1 MSVTSISVDLLTNI
15 RHLNVP
21 ESADSR
27 RQNTTD
33 LAWDLYMESTACKR
47 LCERLFSRIVKSS
60 SSCTPRNDRRCFF
73 ESCQGIIGSVAATD
87 DYNECPSICDSMSNG
102 MHYLYLPVPPT
113 MKEVRNICWTFGFP
127 KKARNH
133 LRTTAVTYSNEEFS
147 NCEELCEYLF
157 SGIIENSRCTHPQS
171 ELCLLDTCLSII
183 RSEVSTYQ
191 EARYMTTMEI
201 IRFCAKGVSPK
212 KTTKPPRTTAV
223 TYPYE
228 AFSNCKKL
236 CVYVFPRTLKPYKYF
251 CPDGGKKYNTCVL
264 SSCKEV
270 VKRTLMDGG
279 QDAKNACPNLCSSMA
294 IAMSN
299 RNMDR
304 KQFGQEQLRK
314 FCLKIV
320 PPLRTTK
327 PPRTTAVTYPYEEFS
342 NCRKLCVYV
351 FPRTLKP
358 YKYFCPDGGKKYN
371 TCVLSS
377 CKEVVKRTLMDDG
390 QDAKNACPNLCSSM
404 AIAMSNRNMDRKQF
418 GKEQLRKFCLK
429 IVPPLRTTKPP
440 RTTAVTYPYEE
451 FSNCKK
457 LCLYVFPRTLKPYK
471 YFCQH
476 GGKKY
481 NTCVLSSCKEV
492 VKRTLTDD
500 GQDAKHACPN
510 LCSHMAIAMSNRNM
524 DRKQF
529 GKEQIRKFCLKIV
542 PPVMTTKPP
551 RTTAVTYPY
560 EEFSNCKKLCL
571 YVFPRTLKPYK
582 YFCQDGGKKYN
593 TCVLSSC
600 KEVVK
605 RTLMNGGQD
614 AKHAC
619 PNLCSH
625 MALAM
630 RNRNMDRKQFGK
642 EQIHKFCLKIVP
654 PVRTTKPPRT
664 TAVTG
669 TDIPTTTAEMSFS
682 TTEMHAT
689 TTEIPTTTT
698 ETPSTTTEIS
708 SSTTEM
714 HSTTTE
720 IPTTTTE
727 TPSTTAEISSSTTE
741 MHSTTTEIPTTTTET
756 PSTTAEISSSTTEMH
771 STTTEIP
778 TTTTETPSTTA
789 EISSST
795 TEMHSTTTE
804 IPTTTTETPSTTAE
818 ISSSTTE
825 MHSTTTEI
833 PTTTTETPSTT
844 AKISSSTTEMHSTTT
859 EIPTTTTETPSTT
872 AEISSSTTEMHAT
885 TTEVP
890 ITTTEMS
897 SFTTE
902 MPL

>member
-1 MSVTSISVDLLTNI
+1 CYQHLCRLVNKHPTSECPGICRFTATEYNRFSVVGPEEGSRMSSEICLNPAWITTATPTS
-15 RHLNVP
+15 
-21 ESADSR
+21 
-27 RQNTTD
+27 TTTEATMR
-33 LAWDLYMESTACKR
+33 LRAARSIPNFRDLYMESTACKR

-191 EARYMTTMEI
+191 EGIGEECSEICTFISDEMPDIDIARYMTTMEI

-228 AFSNCKKL
+228 AFSSCKKL

-251 CPDGGKKYNTCVL
+251 CPDGGKKYNT
-264 SSCKEV
+264 
-270 VKRTLMDGG
+270 RTLMD
-279 QDAKNACPNLCSSMA
+279 
-294 IAMSN
+294 
-299 RNMDR
+299 
-304 KQFGQEQLRK
+304 
-314 FCLKIV
+314 
-320 PPLRTTK
+320 
-327 PPRTTAVTYPYEEFS
+327 
-342 NCRKLCVYV
+342 
-351 FPRTLKP
+351 
-358 YKYFCPDGGKKYN
+358 
-371 TCVLSS
+371 
-377 CKEVVKRTLMDDG
+377 
-390 QDAKNACPNLCSSM
+390 
-404 AIAMSNRNMDRKQF
+404 
-418 GKEQLRKFCLK
+418 
-429 IVPPLRTTKPP
+429 
-440 RTTAVTYPYEE
+440 
-451 FSNCKK
+451 
-457 LCLYVFPRTLKPYK
+457 
-471 YFCQH
+471 
-476 GGKKY
+476 
-481 NTCVLSSCKEV
+481 
-492 VKRTLTDD
+492 
-500 GQDAKHACPN
+500 
-510 LCSHMAIAMSNRNM
+510 
-524 DRKQF
+524 
-529 GKEQIRKFCLKIV
+529 
-542 PPVMTTKPP
+542 
-551 RTTAVTYPY
+551 
-560 EEFSNCKKLCL
+560 
-571 YVFPRTLKPYK
+571 
-582 YFCQDGGKKYN
+582 
-593 TCVLSSC
+593 
-600 KEVVK
+600 
-605 RTLMNGGQD
+605 GGQD

-825 MHSTTTEI
+825 MH
-833 PTTTTETPSTT
+833 
-844 AKISSSTTEMHSTTT
+844 
-859 EIPTTTTETPSTT
+859 
-872 AEISSSTTEMHAT
+872 AT

>member
-228 AFSNCKKL
+228 AFSNCK
-236 CVYVFPRTLKPYKYF
+236 
-251 CPDGGKKYNTCVL
+251 
-264 SSCKEV
+264 
-270 VKRTLMDGG
+270 
-279 QDAKNACPNLCSSMA
+279 
-294 IAMSN
+294 
-299 RNMDR
+299 
-304 KQFGQEQLRK
+304 
-314 FCLKIV
+314 
-320 PPLRTTK
+320 
-327 PPRTTAVTYPYEEFS
+327 
-342 NCRKLCVYV
+342 KLCVYV